1 MNRTLSEELTQRG
14 FVHQFSGESLENI
27 LDGERRT
34 FYLGTDPTA
43 TSLTIGNLAA
53 YMLARHLADAGHT
66 PILLVGGGTGMIGD
80 PGGRDSERKLLD
92 EETLQKNI
100 AGIRAQV
107 EKILA
112 VPVRVVNNADWLGG
126 LNLIEFLRDVGKHFT
141 VNAMVKKDIVK
152 NRLDAENPISYTE
165 FTYSLLQGYDFW
177 YLYTQHGC
185 TLQIAG
191 SDQWTNIL
199 AGVDY
204 IKKTEGVEVFGLTN
218 PIIVNPA
225 TGKKFGKSE
234 DGALWLDPEQTSP
247 YKLYQYLLNVDDVAV
262 EQLLKIYTLKSLEDI
277 AEIME
282 SQKSNPQ
289 VRRAQRELAHAVASF
304 VHGNEQANVA
314 RQVSEVLF
322 GDGLASQLPYE
333 AVAMIKES
341 APVYAPRPYETVAEV
356 LVASGLATSKR
367 DALQLIDGGG
377 VTIDGKVIRDH
388 AVPVAHKTNHQ
399 ILRKGK
405 KSILLLLPQ

>member
-27 LDGERRT
+27 LDGEKRT

-107 EKILA
+107 EKILG
-112 VPVRVVNNADWLGG
+112 VPVRVVNNADWLSG

-141 VNAMVKKDIVK
+141 INAMVKKDIVK
-152 NRLDAENPISYTE
+152 NRLDAESPISYTE
-165 FTYSLLQGYDFW
+165 FTYALLQGYDFW
-177 YLYTQHGC
+177 YLHKTYGC
-185 TLQIAG
+185 ALQIAG

-204 IKKTEGVEVFGLTN
+204 IKKIEGVEVFGLTN

-289 VRRAQRELAHAVASF
+289 VRRAQRELAYEVVRF
-304 VHGNEQANVA
+304 VHGGMSQQDVEAA
-314 RQVSEVLF
+314 SKVLF
-322 GDGLASQLPYE
+322 GGADNFILNEDALAILVKE
-333 AVAMIKES
+333 APTHYVQKEQTI
-341 APVYAPRPYETVAEV
+341 VDV
-356 LVASGLATSKR
+356 LVGSGLATSKR
-367 DALQLIDGGG
+367 DAHTLIEGRGISIDGE
-377 VTIDGKVIRDH
+377 VVNDETMMVSIEKPR
-388 AVPVAHKTNHQ
+388 

-405 KSILLLLPQ
+405 KNLVVLLP